1 MRQQTFFLMT
11 RKAKGLVPQDDRGN
25 ITLFMNRDEL
35 MIAINATALR
45 CKKFIRHEILA
56 KRQGI
61 QTDNKYTQK
70 MAQHHTDGKNFF
82 TPPFGNSRDR
92 NNLCSEPM
100 KA

>member
-1 MRQQTFFLMT
+1 M
-11 RKAKGLVPQDDRGN
+11 VPQDDRGN

-45 CKKFIRHEILA
+45 RKKFIRHEILA

-92 NNLCSEPM
+92 NNLCSE
-100 KA
+100 